1 MMKNVLVTK
10 TVVTGWI
17 VLLIALSSALGLL
30 SPSAANAEGRGVLL
44 AQSLTD
50 YNQALSLK
58 PDLHIRHGFAV
69 LLLAIP
75 FVGAPPSLAGE
86 SPHSAEGLNI
96 SEFMRCPEPPHD
108 SVLTLEPS
116 GAAQITVI
124 RGMDPRSARTLI
136 NYKRLTSVDMGVL
149 SSLLRDAGFDRM
161 PDTPP
166 NSRLSLS
173 KHSCLIT
180 LEIHLDGKAARLRYD
195 SDPDTSSPA
204 KTLASKLH
212 AILDRHDWQGTA
224 PK

>member
-1 MMKNVLVTK
+1 MEGGDRERKM
-10 TVVTGWI
+10 TGSWR
-17 VLLIALSSALGLL
+17 V
-30 SPSAANAEGRGVLL
+30 RYV
-44 AQSLTD
+44 
-50 YNQALSLK
+50 
-58 PDLHIRHGFAV
+58 FAV
-69 LLLAIP
+69 LLLALP
-75 FVGAPPSLAGE
+75 FVGALPSFAGE
-86 SPHSAEGLNI
+86 SPRSAEGLSI

-136 NYKRLTSVDMGVL
+136 NYKRLTSADMGVL
-149 SSLLRDAGFDRM
+149 TSLLRDAGFDRM

-166 NSRLSLS
+166 NSRPSLS

-204 KTLASKLH
+204 KALASKLH
-212 AILDRHDWQGTA
+212 AILDRYEWKEVV
-224 PK
+224 P